1 MLANPPPRLL
11 TARETSELLRVHLVT
26 LYSWVREGRIPSLRL
41 GRKRLFDPEAVR
53 RWLET
58 HRDPEREPV
67 RPLGQV
73 GTRRRPRGGTP

>member
-1 MLANPPPRLL
+1 MHANTPSRLL
-11 TARETSELLRVHLVT
+11 TARETAELLRIHLVT
-26 LYSWVREGRIPSLRL
+26 LYSWVAEGRIPSVRL

-58 HRDPEREPV
+58 HSDPERDSV

-73 GTRRRPRGGTP
+73 GTRRRARGGTP